1 MIADDREGPIETAL
15 KLITAPVWVPLY
27 FAGVGAVKVWK
38 ALPRRKPKQREPEVL
53 APVPMWTPATD
64 LERAVAAAM
73 ILAGRPISNA
83 ELARLM
89 NVSPGE
95 ASRRVKAL
103 DGVLRKE
110 RVGREVRISLPH
122 YH

>member
-1 MIADDREGPIETAL
+1 MQTTGKAPIEAFI
-15 KLITAPVWVPLY
+15 KLVTAPVWVPLY
-27 FAGVGAVKVWK
+27 FAGVGAVRVWK
-38 ALPRRKPKQREPEVL
+38 VLKRRKSQQQERVVL
-53 APVPMWTPATD
+53 APVPMWQPVTD

-95 ASRRVKAL
+95 SSRRVKAL
-103 DGVLRKE
+103 EGVLRKE

>member
-1 MIADDREGPIETAL
+1 MEGAATAQ
-15 KLITAPVWVPLY
+15 AAA
-27 FAGVGAVKVWK
+27 AGARGPHPGVDASVG
-38 ALPRRKPKQREPEVL
+38 PRY
-53 APVPMWTPATD
+53 
-64 LERAVAAAM
+64 AAM
-73 ILAGRPISNA
+73 ILAGRPVSNA
-83 ELARLM
+83 ELARFM

-95 ASRRVKAL
+95 SSRRVKAL

>member
-1 MIADDREGPIETAL
+1 ML
-15 KLITAPVWVPLY
+15 TAPVWVPLY

-38 ALPRRKPKQREPEVL
+38 ALQRRKPKQQEMEVL
-53 APVPMWTPATD
+53 TPVWTPVSD
-64 LERAVAAAM
+64 LERTVYAAM
-73 ILAGRPISNA
+73 ILAGRPVSNA
-83 ELARLM
+83 ELARFM

>member
-27 FAGVGAVKVWK
+27 IAGVGAVKVWK
-38 ALPRRKPKQREPEVL
+38 VLQRRKPEQQVPEVL
-53 APVPMWTPATD
+53 APVPMWTPVTE

>member
-1 MIADDREGPIETAL
+1 MIADDRDTPFETAV

-53 APVPMWTPATD
+53 APVPMWTPVTD

-73 ILAGRPISNA
+73 ILAGRPITNA

-95 ASRRVKAL
+95 SSRRVKAL
-103 DGVLRKE
+103 EGVLRKE

>member
-15 KLITAPVWVPLY
+15 KMITAPVWVPLY
-27 FAGVGAVKVWK
+27 FAGAGAVKVWK
-38 ALPRRKPKQREPEVL
+38 ALQRRKPQQQALGVL
-53 APVPMWTPATD
+53 TPVVDASVGP
-64 LERAVAAAM
+64 RYAAM
-73 ILAGRPISNA
+73 ILAGRPVSNA
-83 ELARLM
+83 ELARFM

-95 ASRRVKAL
+95 SSRRVKAL

>member
-1 MIADDREGPIETAL
+1 M
-15 KLITAPVWVPLY
+15 
-27 FAGVGAVKVWK
+27 KVWK
-38 ALPRRKPKQREPEVL
+38 ALPKRKPKQQVPEVL
-53 APVPMWTPATD
+53 VPTPMWTPVTD

-95 ASRRVKAL
+95 SSRRVKSL
-103 DGVLRKE
+103 EGVLRKE

>member
-38 ALPRRKPKQREPEVL
+38 ALQRRKPEQQVPEVL
-53 APVPMWTPATD
+53 TPVPMWQPVTE

-103 DGVLRKE
+103 DGVLRKA

>member
-1 MIADDREGPIETAL
+1 MIADNREGLIETAL
-15 KLITAPVWVPLY
+15 KMITAPVWVPLY

-38 ALPRRKPKQREPEVL
+38 ALQRRKPQQQVSEVL
-53 APVPMWTPATD
+53 APVQMWTPVSD
-64 LERAVAAAM
+64 LERTVYAAM
-73 ILAGRPISNA
+73 ILAGRPVSNA
-83 ELARLM
+83 ELARFM

-95 ASRRVKAL
+95 LSRRVKAL